1 MFRKA
6 GNIIN
11 LHDIVIS
18 FTLFHILNIDINV
31 VKMLINNNDANGLVR
46 YWGIRYSLMLSMIWQ
61 KERRQL
67 KNIP

>member
-18 FTLFHILNIDINV
+18 FTLFHILNIDINF